1 MKESILRRLS
11 IILLILS
18 AAFLFSCSSGE
29 RAHNM
34 FFKEEI
40 ELPDNFIPKSVIV
53 LDEGFE
59 LYGFIRDDMRVA
71 LYGDDLSL
79 ISIGETDN
87 VHLENENE
95 RFIKGS
101 GPDDFCDYLTSG
113 INTYYVGNC
122 IVTDGDDVFYA
133 VCYDRVFRM
142 TRIPD
147 ELTPRREILR
157 VRGQFSP
164 ILGDAIVAF
173 NESNERY
180 RVVLEDTDS
189 EDAAP
194 LDYDDPPDI
203 IICSEEESEEL
214 INNLPLCDLYD
225 FIDSDDTVARGSFYR
240 SLLKNSEI
248 DGKLPALPAHFKP
261 YGLLAA
267 KSAGLPER
275 FTADEFLE
283 KMKAS
288 DDETIGT
295 MGQEELLRALIFAA
309 GIPAGGFDTPEFR
322 EILEAAKNEKI
333 CARITWSSI
342 INILQLETNRY
353 LENAYRETPEGDSG
367 LRMYGLPADGESS
380 GIILS
385 PSDFCAIPDG
395 AKNKR
400 AAWEFLKIF
409 LDTVPEYRFEHHD
422 YYWMYINLI
431 IGTRTGFT
439 LRSASERN
447 FTDNESLFCFWHNDN
462 GIMCEIQADEET
474 AAKNNL
480 GKSAPIPESAFR
492 RYAKMIEDAGKPMP
506 DKQWQTIKEICA
518 GYFDGTVSLDET
530 IIRLTLSSAAR

>member
-1 MKESILRRLS
+1 MKESIMRRLS

-79 ISIGETDN
+79 ISVGETDN
-87 VHLENENE
+87 VFPEDENSQ
-95 RFIKGS
+95 FIRGS

-180 RVVLEDTDS
+180 RAVLEDTDS

-194 LDYDDPPDI
+194 
-203 IICSEEESEEL
+203 
-214 INNLPLCDLYD
+214 
-225 FIDSDDTVARGSFYR
+225 AR
-240 SLLKNSEI
+240 L
-248 DGKLPALPAHFKP
+248 
-261 YGLLAA
+261 
-267 KSAGLPER
+267 
-275 FTADEFLE
+275 
-283 KMKAS
+283 
-288 DDETIGT
+288 
-295 MGQEELLRALIFAA
+295 
-309 GIPAGGFDTPEFR
+309 
-322 EILEAAKNEKI
+322 
-333 CARITWSSI
+333 
-342 INILQLETNRY
+342 
-353 LENAYRETPEGDSG
+353 
-367 LRMYGLPADGESS
+367 
-380 GIILS
+380 
-385 PSDFCAIPDG
+385 
-395 AKNKR
+395 
-400 AAWEFLKIF
+400 
-409 LDTVPEYRFEHHD
+409 
-422 YYWMYINLI
+422 
-431 IGTRTGFT
+431 
-439 LRSASERN
+439 
-447 FTDNESLFCFWHNDN
+447 
-462 GIMCEIQADEET
+462 
-474 AAKNNL
+474 
-480 GKSAPIPESAFR
+480 
-492 RYAKMIEDAGKPMP
+492 
-506 DKQWQTIKEICA
+506 
-518 GYFDGTVSLDET
+518 
-530 IIRLTLSSAAR
+530 

>member
-1 MKESILRRLS
+1 MKKSILRRLS

-34 FFKEEI
+34 FYKEEI

-79 ISIGETDN
+79 ISVGETDN
-87 VHLENENE
+87 VFPEDEN
-95 RFIKGS
+95 RQFIRGS

-240 SLLKNSEI
+240 SVLKNSEI
-248 DGKLPALPAHFKP
+248 DRKLPALPAHFEP
-261 YGLLAA
+261 YGLLTAESA
-267 KSAGLPER
+267 KLPER
-275 FTADEFLE
+275 FTADEFLDIIRD
-283 KMKAS
+283 S
-288 DDETIGT
+288 DDEIVYV
-295 MGQEELLRALIFAA
+295 MSPENLLRALIISA
-309 GIPAGGFDTPEFR
+309 GIPGGGFDTPEFR
-322 EILEAAKNEKI
+322 KILETAKNETI
-333 CARITWSSI
+333 RAGIECPSI
-342 INILQLETNRY
+342 INMLSEETNKY
-353 LENAYRETPEGDSG
+353 GSNEEPGKTGFGSG
-367 LRMYGLPADGESS
+367 VKMYGLPADGVSS
-380 GIILS
+380 GVAVY

-400 AAWEFLKIF
+400 AAWEFLKTY
-409 LDTVPEYRFEHHD
+409 LDTVPDYRKEHYD
-422 YYWMYINLI
+422 GYWLYLFLI
-431 IGTRTGFT
+431 VNSRTGFT
-439 LRSASERN
+439 LRSASEKN
-447 FTDNESLFCFWHNDN
+447 FIDNESIFCFYQN
-462 GIMCEIQADEET
+462 GDEIVFTIWADDEKLAEFG
-474 AAKNNL
+474 L
-480 GKSAPIPESAFR
+480 GERSPIPESAFR

-518 GYFDGTVSLDET
+518 GYFDGTASLDET

>member
-1 MKESILRRLS
+1 MKESIMRRLP

-34 FFKEEI
+34 FYKEEI
-40 ELPDNFIPKSVIV
+40 ELPDNFIPRSLIV

-59 LYGFIRDDMRVA
+59 IYGRGLHEDLVVLYDDNLSIISVSATEDNPIDDETILFIIPKNSDELR
-71 LYGDDLSL
+71 
-79 ISIGETDN
+79 
-87 VHLENENE
+87 
-95 RFIKGS
+95 
-101 GPDDFCDYLTSG
+101 DYLTSG
-113 INTYYVGNC
+113 INTYYVGNG

-203 IICSEEESEEL
+203 IICSDVESEEL
-214 INNLPLCDLYD
+214 INRLPLCDLYD

-248 DGKLPALPAHFKP
+248 DGKLPALPAHFEP
-261 YGLLAA
+261 YGLLTAESA
-267 KSAGLPER
+267 KLPER
-275 FTADEFLE
+275 FTADEFLDIIRD
-283 KMKAS
+283 S
-288 DDETIGT
+288 DDEIVYV
-295 MGQEELLRALIFAA
+295 MSPENLLRALIISA
-309 GIPAGGFDTPEFR
+309 GIPGGGFDTPEFR
-322 EILEAAKNEKI
+322 KILETAKNEKI
-333 CARITWSSI
+333 RAGIERASI
-342 INILQLETNRY
+342 VNILREETNKY
-353 LENAYRETPEGDSG
+353 GSNDDPGKTGFGSG
-367 LRMYGLPADGESS
+367 VKMYGLPADGVSS
-380 GIILS
+380 GVAVY

-400 AAWEFLKIF
+400 AAWEFLKTY
-409 LDTVPEYRFEHHD
+409 LDTVPDYRFEHHD
-422 YYWMYINLI
+422 EYWIYVFLL
-431 IGTRTGFT
+431 IGTRTGYT
-439 LRSASERN
+439 LKSASEKN
-447 FTDNESLFCFWHNDN
+447 FTDNESLFCFYQN
-462 GIMCEIQADEET
+462 GDEILFNIWTDDER
-474 AAKNNL
+474 AAEL
-480 GKSAPIPESAFR
+480 GWGERSPIPESAFR

-518 GYFDGTVSLDET
+518 GYFDGTASLDET

>member
-1 MKESILRRLS
+1 MKESILRRLP

-34 FFKEEI
+34 FYKEEI
-40 ELPDNFIPKSVIV
+40 ELPDNFIPRSLIV

-59 LYGFIRDDMRVA
+59 IYGRGLHEDLVVLYDDNLSIISVSATEDNPIDDETILFIIPKNSDELR
-71 LYGDDLSL
+71 
-79 ISIGETDN
+79 
-87 VHLENENE
+87 
-95 RFIKGS
+95 
-101 GPDDFCDYLTSG
+101 DYLTSG
-113 INTYYVGNC
+113 INTYYVGNG

-240 SLLKNSEI
+240 SVLKNSEI
-248 DGKLPALPAHFKP
+248 DGKLPALPAHFEP
-261 YGLLAA
+261 YGLLTAESA
-267 KSAGLPER
+267 KLPER
-275 FTADEFLE
+275 FTADEFLDI
-283 KMKAS
+283 MRDS
-288 DDETIGT
+288 DDEIVYV
-295 MGQEELLRALIFAA
+295 MSPENLLRALIISA
-309 GIPAGGFDTPEFR
+309 GIPGGGFDTPEFR
-322 EILEAAKNEKI
+322 KILEAAKNEKI
-333 CARITWSSI
+333 RAGIERASI
-342 INILQLETNRY
+342 VNILREETNKY
-353 LENAYRETPEGDSG
+353 GSNDDPGKTGFGSG
-367 LRMYGLPADGESS
+367 VKIYGLPADGVSS
-380 GIILS
+380 GVAVY

-400 AAWEFLKIF
+400 AAWEFLKTY
-409 LDTVPEYRFEHHD
+409 LDTVPDYRFEHHD
-422 YYWMYINLI
+422 EYWIYVFLL
-431 IGTRTGFT
+431 IGTRTGYT
-439 LRSASERN
+439 LKSASEKN
-447 FTDNESLFCFWHNDN
+447 FTDNESLFCFYQN
-462 GIMCEIQADEET
+462 GDEILFNIWTDDER
-474 AAKNNL
+474 AAEL
-480 GKSAPIPESAFR
+480 GWGERSPIPESAFR

-518 GYFDGTVSLDET
+518 GYFDGTTSLDET

>member
-34 FFKEEI
+34 FYKEEI
-40 ELPDNFIPKSVIV
+40 ELPDNFIPYSLIV
-53 LDEGFE
+53 LDDGFE
-59 LYGFIRDDMRVA
+59 IYGYIGNDKRVVLYDD
-71 LYGDDLSL
+71 YLSI
-79 ISIGETDN
+79 ISVGETDN

-95 RFIKGS
+95 RFIRGS

-214 INNLPLCDLYD
+214 INNLPALRPVRLHRQRRHGR
-225 FIDSDDTVARGSFYR
+225 AR
-240 SLLKNSEI
+240 LV
-248 DGKLPALPAHFKP
+248 
-261 YGLLAA
+261 
-267 KSAGLPER
+267 LPER
-275 FTADEFLE
+275 SQEFRDRR
-283 KMKAS
+283 KAPRAP
-288 DDETIGT
+288 GA
-295 MGQEELLRALIFAA
+295 LRALRSPRG
-309 GIPAGGFDTPEFR
+309 GIG
-322 EILEAAKNEKI
+322 EA
-333 CARITWSSI
+333 
-342 INILQLETNRY
+342 
-353 LENAYRETPEGDSG
+353 SG
-367 LRMYGLPADGESS
+367 EVHRG
-380 GIILS
+380 
-385 PSDFCAIPDG
+385 
-395 AKNKR
+395 
-400 AAWEFLKIF
+400 
-409 LDTVPEYRFEHHD
+409 
-422 YYWMYINLI
+422 
-431 IGTRTGFT
+431 
-439 LRSASERN
+439 
-447 FTDNESLFCFWHNDN
+447 
-462 GIMCEIQADEET
+462 
-474 AAKNNL
+474 
-480 GKSAPIPESAFR
+480 
-492 RYAKMIEDAGKPMP
+492 
-506 DKQWQTIKEICA
+506 
-518 GYFDGTVSLDET
+518 
-530 IIRLTLSSAAR
+530 

>member
-34 FFKEEI
+34 FYKEEI
-40 ELPDNFIPKSVIV
+40 ELPDNFIPYSLIV

-59 LYGFIRDDMRVA
+59 IYGYIGNDKRVVLYDDN
-71 LYGDDLSL
+71 LSI
-79 ISIGETDN
+79 ISVGETDN

-240 SLLKNSEI
+240 SVLKNSEI

-261 YGLLAA
+261 YGLLAV

-275 FTADEFLE
+275 FTADEFLDI
-283 KMKAS
+283 MKAS

-295 MGQEELLRALIFAA
+295 MGQEELLRALFV
-309 GIPAGGFDTPEFR
+309 
-322 EILEAAKNEKI
+322 
-333 CARITWSSI
+333 
-342 INILQLETNRY
+342 NR
-353 LENAYRETPEGDSG
+353 GD
-367 LRMYGLPADGESS
+367 R
-380 GIILS
+380 
-385 PSDFCAIPDG
+385 
-395 AKNKR
+395 
-400 AAWEFLKIF
+400 
-409 LDTVPEYRFEHHD
+409 
-422 YYWMYINLI
+422 
-431 IGTRTGFT
+431 
-439 LRSASERN
+439 
-447 FTDNESLFCFWHNDN
+447 
-462 GIMCEIQADEET
+462 
-474 AAKNNL
+474 
-480 GKSAPIPESAFR
+480 
-492 RYAKMIEDAGKPMP
+492 
-506 DKQWQTIKEICA
+506 
-518 GYFDGTVSLDET
+518 
-530 IIRLTLSSAAR
+530 

>member
-34 FFKEEI
+34 FYKEEI

-95 RFIKGS
+95 RFIRGS

-240 SLLKNSEI
+240 SVLKNSEI
-248 DGKLPALPAHFKP
+248 DGKLPALPAHFEP
-261 YGLLAA
+261 CGLLTAESA
-267 KSAGLPER
+267 KLPER
-275 FTADEFLE
+275 FTADEFLD
-283 KMKAS
+283 KMRDS

-295 MGQEELLRALIFAA
+295 MGQEELLRALIFSA
-309 GIPAGGFDTPEFR
+309 GIPAGGFDTPDFR

-342 INILQLETNRY
+342 INMLSKETNKY
-353 LENAYRETPEGDSG
+353 GSNEEPGKTGFGSG
-367 LRMYGLPADGESS
+367 VKMYGLPADGVSS
-380 GIILS
+380 GVAVY

-400 AAWEFLKIF
+400 AAWEFLKTY
-409 LDTVPEYRFEHHD
+409 LDTVPDYRTEHYD
-422 YYWMYINLI
+422 GYWLYLFLI
-431 IGTRTGFT
+431 VNSRTGFT
-439 LRSASERN
+439 LKSASEKN
-447 FTDNESLFCFWHNDN
+447 FIDNESIFCFYQN
-462 GIMCEIQADEET
+462 GDEIVFTIWADDEKLAEFG
-474 AAKNNL
+474 L
-480 GKSAPIPESAFR
+480 GERSPIPESSFR

-518 GYFDGTVSLDET
+518 GYFDGTASLDET

>member
-1 MKESILRRLS
+1 M
-11 IILLILS
+11 
-18 AAFLFSCSSGE
+18 
-29 RAHNM
+29 
-34 FFKEEI
+34 
-40 ELPDNFIPKSVIV
+40 
-53 LDEGFE
+53 
-59 LYGFIRDDMRVA
+59 
-71 LYGDDLSL
+71 
-79 ISIGETDN
+79 
-87 VHLENENE
+87 
-95 RFIKGS
+95 
-101 GPDDFCDYLTSG
+101 
-113 INTYYVGNC
+113 
-122 IVTDGDDVFYA
+122 
-133 VCYDRVFRM
+133 
-142 TRIPD
+142 
-147 ELTPRREILR
+147 
-157 VRGQFSP
+157 RGQFSP

-240 SLLKNSEI
+240 SLLKNSKI

-295 MGQEELLRALIFAA
+295 MGQEELLRALIFSA

-322 EILEAAKNEKI
+322 ETLEAAKNEKI
-333 CARITWSSI
+333 RAGITWSSI
-342 INILQLETNRY
+342 IHILQLETNRY
-353 LENAYRETPEGDSG
+353 LETAYRETPEGDSG

-380 GIILS
+380 GVILY

-462 GIMCEIQADEET
+462 GIMCEIQADEE
-474 AAKNNL
+474 
-480 GKSAPIPESAFR
+480 SAFR

-506 DKQWQTIKEICA
+506 EKQWQTIKEICA
-518 GYFDGTVSLDET
+518 GYFDGTASLDET

>member
-1 MKESILRRLS
+1 MKENILRRLP

-18 AAFLFSCSSGE
+18 AALLFSCSSGE

-34 FFKEEI
+34 FYKEEI
-40 ELPDNFIPKSVIV
+40 ELPDNFIPYSLIV

-59 LYGFIRDDMRVA
+59 IYGNVGYDNLVA
-71 LYGDDLSL
+71 LYDDDLSL
-79 ISIGETDN
+79 ISVSETDN

-95 RFIKGS
+95 RFIRGS
-101 GPDDFCDYLTSG
+101 CPDDFCDYLTSG
-113 INTYYVGNC
+113 INTYYVGNG
-122 IVTDGDDVFYA
+122 IITDGDDVFYA
-133 VCYDRVFRM
+133 VCFDRVFRM

-157 VRGQFSP
+157 VRGHCSP
-164 ILGDAIVAF
+164 FLNDAIIAF

-180 RVVLEDTDS
+180 RVVLEDMDS

-203 IICSEEESEEL
+203 IICSGEESEEL

-240 SLLKNSEI
+240 SVLKNSEI
-248 DGKLPALPAHFKP
+248 DGKLPALPAHYTP

-275 FTADEFLE
+275 FTADEFLDI
-283 KMKAS
+283 MRDP
-288 DDETIGT
+288 DDDTIGT
-295 MGQEELLRALIFAA
+295 MGQEELLRALIFSA

-333 CARITWSSI
+333 CARITWSSV

-353 LENAYRETPEGDSG
+353 LQNAYRETPEGDSG
-367 LRMYGLPADGESS
+367 LKMYGLPADGDSS
-380 GIILS
+380 GIIIS

-400 AAWEFLKIF
+400 AVWEFLKIY
-409 LDTVPEYRFEHHD
+409 LDTVPNYRFEHHD
-422 YYWMYINLI
+422 YYWMYIFLI
-431 IGTRTGFT
+431 SHTRTGFT
-439 LRSASERN
+439 LKSASEKN
-447 FTDNESLFCFWHNDN
+447 FTDNESLFCFWHNDD
-462 GIMCEIQADEET
+462 GIMCERQADEET
-474 AAKNNL
+474 AVKNNL
-480 GKSAPIPESAFR
+480 GESTPIPKSAFR

-506 DKQWQTIKEICA
+506 DENWQTIKEICA
-518 GYFDGTVSLDET
+518 GYFDGAATLDET
-530 IIRLTLSSAAR
+530 ISRLSASLPAE

>member
-34 FFKEEI
+34 FYKEEI

-71 LYGDDLSL
+71 LYGNDLSL
-79 ISIGETDN
+79 VSIGETDN

-248 DGKLPALPAHFKP
+248 DGKLPALPAH
-261 YGLLAA
+261 YTHYALLAA

-275 FTADEFLE
+275 FTADEFLDI
-283 KMKAS
+283 MRDS
-288 DDETIGT
+288 DDEIVYV
-295 MGQEELLRALIFAA
+295 MSPENLLRALIISA
-309 GIPAGGFDTPEFR
+309 GIPGGDFDTPEFR
-322 EILEAAKNEKI
+322 KILEAAKNETI
-333 CARITWSSI
+333 RAGIERASI
-342 INILQLETNRY
+342 VNILREETNKY
-353 LENAYRETPEGDSG
+353 GSNDDPGKTGFGSG
-367 LRMYGLPADGESS
+367 VKIYGLPADGVSS
-380 GIILS
+380 GVAVY

-400 AAWEFLKIF
+400 AAWEFLKTY
-409 LDTVPEYRFEHHD
+409 LDTVPDYRFEHHD
-422 YYWMYINLI
+422 EYWIYVFLL
-431 IGTRTGFT
+431 IGTRTGYT
-439 LRSASERN
+439 LKSASEKN
-447 FTDNESLFCFWHNDN
+447 FTDNESLFCFYQN
-462 GIMCEIQADEET
+462 GDEILFNIWTDDER
-474 AAKNNL
+474 AAEL
-480 GKSAPIPESAFR
+480 GWGERSPIPESAFR

-518 GYFDGTVSLDET
+518 GYFDGTASLDET

>member
-1 MKESILRRLS
+1 MKESIMRRLS

-34 FFKEEI
+34 FYKEEI
-40 ELPDNFIPKSVIV
+40 ELPDNFIPRSLIV

-59 LYGFIRDDMRVA
+59 IYGRGLHEDLVVLYDDNLSIISVSATEDNPIDDETILFIIPKNSDELR
-71 LYGDDLSL
+71 
-79 ISIGETDN
+79 
-87 VHLENENE
+87 
-95 RFIKGS
+95 
-101 GPDDFCDYLTSG
+101 DYLTSG
-113 INTYYVGNC
+113 INTYYVGNG

-164 ILGDAIVAF
+164 ILGDAIIAF

-189 EDAAP
+189 EDTAP
-194 LDYDDPPDI
+194 LDYDAPPDI

-240 SLLKNSEI
+240 SVLKNSEI
-248 DGKLPALPAHFKP
+248 DGKLPALPAHYTP

-283 KMKAS
+283 IMRDS

-295 MGQEELLRALIFAA
+295 MGQEELLRALILSA

-322 EILEAAKNEKI
+322 EILETAKNEKI

-342 INILQLETNRY
+342 IHILQLETNRY
-353 LENAYRETPEGDSG
+353 LDTTYPETPEGDSG
-367 LRMYGLPADGESS
+367 LKMYGLPADGVSS
-380 GIILS
+380 GVILS

-474 AAKNNL
+474 AVKNNL
-480 GKSAPIPESAFR
+480 GKSTPIPKSAFR

-518 GYFDGTVSLDET
+518 GYFDGTASLDET
-530 IIRLTLSSAAR
+530 IIRLTLSSAAE